1 MCEEDSVQY
10 LRDLIKEKDN
20 LDKKEEHHLLKK
32 LLIKGKLLINILKP
46 SAITRSNMQ
55 PNHRTSD

>member
-1 MCEEDSVQY
+1 MCEEDSVEY

-32 LLIKGKLLINILKP
+32 LLMKGKLLILKP

>member
-1 MCEEDSVQY
+1 MCEEDSVEY
-10 LRDLIKEKDN
+10 LRDLIKEKDT

-32 LLIKGKLLINILKP
+32 LLMKGKLLILKP

-55 PNHRTSD
+55 PNHCTSD